1 MSKFKLN
8 YSVNATNDYYPSQN
22 PTPRQQSMMQA
33 LADGLSDE
41 EYHELAH
48 QLHGQKAEFNDVDG
62 EFNDESDMSK
72 SMKYK
77 KYMTVVSALYRGIFW
92 QTLEALDDLDEDE

>member
-8 YSVNATNDYYPSQN
+8 YRVNATNNYYPSQN
-22 PTPRQQSMMQA
+22 PTARQIAMMQA
-33 LADGLSDE
+33 LADNLSDE

-48 QLHGQKAEFNDVDG
+48 QLHHEKAEFDNVDG

-77 KYMTVVSALYRGIFW
+77 KYQTVVASLYRGIFW
-92 QTLEALDDLDEDE
+92 QTLEALDDLDDE